1 MNLPVIITA
10 ALEAA
15 LNRYIEL
22 DPDGKA
28 KMSRLQGKVIAI
40 ELSGLE
46 MSVTVMPGSER
57 VHVMSHYDGEVD
69 TRLRGA
75 PFSLLRMGLGKNSEE
90 QLFAGDVEITGDTE
104 TGQLFN
110 QILEQLDIDWEEH
123 LSHIT
128 GDVIAHQIGRGLRSL
143 MQWGHQI
150 EDSLR
155 QDTAEYLQEETQLVA
170 SRDEVEAFNQAIDT
184 LRNDAER
191 LQARWQRLYNKI
203 INTQQNNAEQQT

>member
-10 ALEAA
+10 ALEST

-22 DPDGKA
+22 DPDGKK

-40 ELSGLE
+40 DIQGLD
-46 MSVTVMPGSER
+46 MSITVMPTDDR
-57 VHVMSHYDGEVD
+57 IHVMSNYDGEVD
-69 TRLRGA
+69 VRLRGA
-75 PFSLLRMGLGKNSEE
+75 PFSLLKMSLGQHSEE
-90 QLFAGDVEITGDTE
+90 QLFSGDVEITGDTE

-128 GDVIAHQIGRGLRSL
+128 GDVIAHQVGRGIRSL
-143 MQWGHQI
+143 LQWGRQV

-155 QDTAEYLQEETQLVA
+155 KDTAEYLQEEKQLLVT
-170 SRDEVEAFNQAIDT
+170 RYEVESFNQTIDT

-191 LQARWQRLYNKI
+191 LQARLQRLHKKVI
-203 INTQQNNAEQQT
+203 SQQSNTPEL